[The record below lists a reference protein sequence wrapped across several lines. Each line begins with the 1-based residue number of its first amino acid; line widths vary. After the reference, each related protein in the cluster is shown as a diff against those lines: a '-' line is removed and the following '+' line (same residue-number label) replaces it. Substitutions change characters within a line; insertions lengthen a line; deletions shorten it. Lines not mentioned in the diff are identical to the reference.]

1 MLSERLCH
9 IEVSSILKMS
19 NRVSKMRRAGIEVI
33 SFCVGEP
40 DFKTPEH
47 IIVAAK
53 DALDRGETHYTP
65 SHGIM
70 ELREAIAEKS
80 MNENN
85 IRCSPENVL
94 VCPAKFGIF
103 AGAYAT
109 VDKGDEV
116 IIPDPGW
123 VSYPPIVGFV
133 EAVAK
138 FVNFDSEDAIEN
150 LKEAITQKT
159 KAIVI
164 NSPSNPTGTV
174 LTRQKIKGIADL
186 AVDHDLY
193 VVSDEIYEKIIY
205 EGEHISIASMPGMFE
220 RTITVNGFSKTYAMT
235 GWRLGWAVAPEE
247 IIKGMNKLQ
256 SHSITCCTSF
266 AQRAGVVALK
276 GDQKPLEE
284 MLTAFKKRRK
294 VVMQELDKIPLFSY
308 KAPQGAFYIFPR
320 FGSKMSHENLAELLL
335 EKARVAVIPG
345 NAFGANGEGHLRF
358 SYATSEQL
366 IREGMKRIRDTL
378 E

>member
-1 MLSERLCH
+1 MLSERLYN
-9 IEVSSILKMS
+9 IEASSILKMS

-47 IIVAAK
+47 IIDAAK
-53 DALDRGETHYTP
+53 DSLDKGETHYTP

-80 MNENN
+80 ANEND
-85 IRCSPENVL
+85 IRCTPENIL

-103 AGAYAT
+103 AGVYAT
-109 VDKGDEV
+109 VNKGDEV

-123 VSYPPIVGFV
+123 VSYPPITDLV
-133 EAVAK
+133 EAVPK

-164 NSPSNPTGTV
+164 NSPSNPTGSM
-174 LTRQKIKGIADL
+174 LNRQIIEGIANL
-186 AVDHDLY
+186 AADHDLY
-193 VVSDEIYEKIIY
+193 VISDEIYEKIIY
-205 EGEHISIASMPGMFE
+205 EGEHVSIASMPDMFE

-256 SHSITCCTSF
+256 SHSITCCASF
-266 AQRAGVVALK
+266 AQRAGVAALK
-276 GDQKPLEE
+276 GDQKPVED
-284 MLTAFKKRRK
+284 MITAFKKRRK

-308 KAPQGAFYIFPR
+308 KTPQGAFYIFPR
-320 FGSKMSHENLAELLL
+320 FDSKMSPEDLAELLL
-335 EKARVAVIPG
+335 EKAGVAIIPG
-345 NAFGANGEGHLRF
+345 NAFGANGECHIRI
-358 SYATSEQL
+358 SYAISEPL
-366 IREGMKRIRDTL
+366 IREGMKRIRETL